1 MPGSTQVDVEGDEE
15 DVLVGMT
22 QWEAVAQV
30 VAEVHDVDGR
40 AERMKELLESNG
52 FLVVIGRGSAPNA
65 VMLYAAKES
74 RLLSELDEAL

>member
-1 MPGSTQVDVEGDEE
+1 MPGNTQVDVEGDEE

-40 AERMKELLESNG
+40 AERMKELLESNR
-52 FLVVIGRGSAPNA
+52 FLVVIDRGSAPNA
-65 VMLYAAKES
+65 VMLYAAKEG
-74 RLLSELDEAL
+74 RLLSELGEAL